1 MPIKRADG
9 WKIALSLPGAS
20 ETLWFNR
27 PAVFIH
33 GQFLTKVHDK
43 EDAMV
48 LRVGSMEMRDMML
61 EAEPKLFY
69 ITDHYRNFPY
79 VLARLSAL
87 DRKTLKEM
95 LVGRATQL
103 AANPPKRKA
112 KKKIA
117 KRKSARTAKR

>member
-9 WKIALSLPGAS
+9 WKIALSLTGAV
-20 ETLWFNR
+20 ETLWFNK

-33 GQFLTKVHDK
+33 DQFLTKVHDK

-69 ITDHYRNFPY
+69 ITDHYRSFPF

-87 DRKTLKEM
+87 DKKSLKDM
-95 LVGRATQL
+95 LVGRAAQL

-112 KKKIA
+112 KTKIA
-117 KRKSARTAKR
+117 KKKSAKRV

>member
-1 MPIKRADG
+1 MPAVARPSPSVSRAAPPSGCRATWKPLPWRRRPTLWCPMPITRSEG
-9 WKIALSLPGAS
+9 WKIALSLPGTV
-20 ETLWFNR
+20 ETLWFNK

-69 ITDHYRNFPY
+69 ITDHYR
-79 VLARLSAL
+79 
-87 DRKTLKEM
+87 
-95 LVGRATQL
+95 
-103 AANPPKRKA
+103 
-112 KKKIA
+112 
-117 KRKSARTAKR
+117 

>member
-1 MPIKRADG
+1 MPITRNEG
-9 WKIALSLPGAS
+9 WKIAQALPGTT

-95 LVGRATQL
+95 LVDRAAQL
-103 AANPPKRKA
+103 AQSPPKKPRKMT
-112 KKKIA
+112 KKTKKLT
-117 KRKSARTAKR
+117 KR